1 MNKTIVLNDIE
12 MSKKDFYDAKKEIP
26 LGLVDTNNIVVSNKK
41 TTTKKNKQVFDWLF
55 T

>member
-1 MNKTIVLNDIE
+1 

-41 TTTKKNKQVFDWLF
+41 KKIIKQASI
-55 T
+55 